1 MATAFT
7 ARVLV
12 VAERPST
19 SGALAARLEELGVST
34 VIASGDR
41 DACAMAASQPVDA
54 ALIDATD
61 RDAEAAAGL
70 ARAMRLAARPRL
82 LSVVVILPPDA
93 VVRPFAEH
101 FDAVLRAPAHP
112 AQIAARIQ
120 LVLRVTV
127 MEDETRL
134 RAQTLAARNVDVD
147 LGVDEHTFDAPQI
160 LYVGEPTPRYLAL
173 QRGLADCD
181 ARVTACF
188 STFSAFDFLHER
200 DFDAVVLNAIDAT
213 EPAFTICGGLKRN
226 TRLYHLPVVLMT
238 DIERF
243 KPIDE
248 AFERGASDLLPH
260 DASPDELARRVLSLA
275 RERRRRDAVKAAFS
289 RARGHDP
296 SDDVVDI
303 TTGLATAQFF
313 VDHLD
318 TMARRA
324 RAVSRPLSLIL
335 VRVATPQSISRPTRE
350 DTMRQ
355 IGGMVRHLVRAEDL
369 AARVQGS
376 LFAVAMPGAPYGAA
390 KAAAK
395 RLESVGEC
403 TAFEGDDFEDPFQV
417 KMESVVAELEPSELG
432 SRFLSR
438 LMDEFR
444 AHAQAS

>member
-34 VIASGDR
+34 VIASGDK

-61 RDAEAAAGL
+61 RDAETAAGL

-93 VVRPFAEH
+93 SVRPFAEH

-127 MEDETRL
+127 MEDEARL
-134 RAQTLAARNVDVD
+134 RAQTLAARNVAVD

-173 QRGLADCD
+173 QRGLAESD

-260 DASPDELARRVLSLA
+260 DASPNELARRVLSLA

-335 VRVATPQSISRPTRE
+335 MRVSAPQSISRHTRE

-438 LMDEFR
+438 LVDEFR